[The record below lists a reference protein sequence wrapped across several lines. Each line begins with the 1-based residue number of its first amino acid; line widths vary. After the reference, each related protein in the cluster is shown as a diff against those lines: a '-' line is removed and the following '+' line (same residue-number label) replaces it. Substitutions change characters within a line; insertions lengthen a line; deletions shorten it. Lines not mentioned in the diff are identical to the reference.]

1 MNLKVYSYTQKVYIN
16 HLKQRITNIDPHDK
30 TLFLNMMGMK
40 VVLVAIL
47 VTLTRLALV
56 SSSGMLM
63 YIYCE
68 CDCFFVMVISTT
80 IASRL
85 AVFVHNYVQHSI
97 LLLAVSMYTADY
109 AYTNIK
115 ATILF
120 HNIRQ

>member
-1 MNLKVYSYTQKVYIN
+1 MLQGE
-16 HLKQRITNIDPHDK
+16 QRSRREPAIGAE
-30 TLFLNMMGMK
+30 TLFLNMMVMK

-47 VTLTRLALV
+47 VTLTLELV

-85 AVFVHNYVQHSI
+85 AMFVHNYVQHSI
-97 LLLAVSMYTADY
+97 LLLSVSMRTAVY
-109 AYTNIK
+109 AYTK

-120 HNIRQ
+120 HNI